1 MATDSS
7 EPDPVD
13 DEDTMKFDEGQAVA
27 DRLDEL
33 ENSESETVADMLE
46 EYEER
51 FDD

>member
-7 EPDPVD
+7 ESTPGD

-33 ENSESETVADMLE
+33 ESGESEPVSEMLD
-46 EYEER
+46 EYDER